1 MEVEFGKKVTDF
13 VTLHVNKKNLRT
25 DEEVKIFAFTCYK
38 RKLCGVGGE
47 RKMQAHSNTDCR
59 LAYLL

>member
-25 DEEVKIFAFTCYK
+25 DEEVKIVAFT
-38 RKLCGVGGE
+38 
-47 RKMQAHSNTDCR
+47 T
-59 LAYLL
+59 